1 VRLEVARTSQ
11 VGEWASQSRKETFS
25 HPVDLRKGGTD
36 GRNPLRRFR
45 EVPWAVGSHGG
56 ARRLRIAIHDIL
68 IGSEPSIVW
77 DTCQEILR
85 SRGSENR
92 SFRAQRNLV
101 IRNRDPRFPDKI

>member
-36 GRNPLRRFR
+36 GRNPLRRFH

-56 ARRLRIAIHDIL
+56 ARRLE
-68 IGSEPSIVW
+68 SEFGAY
-77 DTCQEILR
+77 
-85 SRGSENR
+85 RG
-92 SFRAQRNLV
+92 FRR
-101 IRNRDPRFPDKI
+101 RDHSHSLKS